1 MSDGKGGGERGE
13 GIAISP
19 ARKSRLS
26 LRLLL
31 LLWRIFYGD
40 TVKLKSGS
48 APHRQ
53 FGLSGDNKG
62 AGFRGGH
69 AVQGIRQRRRRRRP
83 YAPSAMPSHV
93 RPLATR
99 APRYSGKRFKLARG
113 VPDRY
118 LTFITS
124 YERRNLSNRFFSR

>member
-1 MSDGKGGGERGE
+1 MLETIGSDERREGGERGE
-13 GIAISP
+13 GIAISS

-26 LRLLL
+26 LRLRL

-69 AVQGIRQRRRRRRP
+69 RTHSP
-83 YAPSAMPSHV
+83 TPHHMPPPLCPHV

-99 APRYSGKRFKLARG
+99 APRYSGKRFKLRAG
-113 VPDRY
+113 CQ
-118 LTFITS
+118 TTI
-124 YERRNLSNRFFSR
+124 